1 MLAKSLLFLASATLA
16 LASPCVRSSPVLPVN
31 GGEKELPS
39 PPTGVTLKHIALGFG
54 IQNYTCADAGSTA
67 TATGAL
73 AMLYDITYL
82 YPSQSRR
89 SLSSAAWLTLT
100 GDVLDNHA
108 VPLNMKTGAGA
119 VGADAQNPFT
129 ASTALKVNSLEM
141 PFLGHH
147 YFNAAGVPTF
157 DLGSQVLIGTKL
169 DAVAAPASAN
179 KGPDGTGAVAW
190 LYLGDAGGSI
200 GVKYVYRVLTAGGN
214 AHSCTKAGADS
225 TSYTTMYWFYG

>member
-54 IQNYTCADAGSTA
+54 IQNYTCADVGSTA

-89 SLSSAAWLTLT
+89 SLSSAAWLKLT
-100 GDVLDNHA
+100 ADALYSQA

-129 ASTALKVNSLEM
+129 ASTTLKVNNLEM

-157 DLGSQVLIGTKL
+157 DLGSQVFIGTKL
-169 DAVAAPASAN
+169 DAISAPASAD

-214 AHSCTKAGADS
+214 SHGCAKAGADS